1 MGAVLSMSK
10 KYTHEQIE
18 AIKAKKSKEEKE
30 SEAARVRDW
39 KMEIYK
45 MVTSLVIN
53 VFVITIIALCALNT
67 TADLSTRFMSLLE
80 IVIGAIFGV
89 TATQIAK

>member
-1 MGAVLSMSK
+1 MSK
-10 KYTHEQIE
+10 TYTREQIE
-18 AIKAKKSKEEKE
+18 AIKAKRSKEEQE
-30 SEAARVRDW
+30 SEAARAREW

-45 MVTSLVIN
+45 MVTSLAIN
-53 VFVITIIALCALNT
+53 VFVITVLALCALNT

-89 TATQIAK
+89 TATQVAK